1 MKKFLKKKDGFTG
14 VDISISMIIILIFIP
29 TITAMIYNINK
40 ENKNVERKSQA
51 LNFAVNVME
60 TAKGIGTKDLTLEN
74 MEKEITN
81 LYSAEI
87 QQNSNTTDGIIN
99 ISKDDVNYNLTITIQ
114 DYNEID
120 DTVAQNKAKQVKV
133 IVTYLSGGKEQK
145 IELSTAIS

>member
-1 MKKFLKKKDGFTG
+1 MKIKNNKGFVG
-14 VDISISMIIILIFIP
+14 VDTSIAIIILLIFIP

-60 TAKGIGTKDLTLEN
+60 TAKVIGTKDLTLEN

>member
-1 MKKFLKKKDGFTG
+1 MKIKKNKGFVG
-14 VDISISMIIILIFIP
+14 VDTSIAIIILLIFIP

-51 LNFAVNVME
+51 LNFAVNAME
-60 TAKGIGTKDLTLEN
+60 TAKGIAMQDLTLEN
-74 MEKEITN
+74 MEKGITN
-81 LYSAEI
+81 LYSTEI
-87 QQNSNTTDGIIN
+87 QQNSNMTDGIIN
-99 ISKDDVNYNLTITIQ
+99 ISKDNVNYNLTITIQ

-120 DTVAQNKAKQVKV
+120 NTVAQNKAKQVKV

>member
-1 MKKFLKKKDGFTG
+1 MKIKNNKGFVG
-14 VDISISMIIILIFIP
+14 VDTSIAIIILLIFIP

-81 LYSAEI
+81 LYSDEI